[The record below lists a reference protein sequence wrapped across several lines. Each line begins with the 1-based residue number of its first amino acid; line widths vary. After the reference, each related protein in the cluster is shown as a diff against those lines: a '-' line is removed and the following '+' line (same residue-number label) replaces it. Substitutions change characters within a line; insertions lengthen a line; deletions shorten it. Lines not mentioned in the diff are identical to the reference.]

1 LEDLLILIIQKIFE
15 EFIKIN
21 AYEKCAKV
29 VGKTAK
35 IAAEIILINKD
46 E

>member
-1 LEDLLILIIQKIFE
+1 M
-15 EFIKIN
+15 KIN

-35 IAAEIILINKD
+35 IAAEIILTNRD